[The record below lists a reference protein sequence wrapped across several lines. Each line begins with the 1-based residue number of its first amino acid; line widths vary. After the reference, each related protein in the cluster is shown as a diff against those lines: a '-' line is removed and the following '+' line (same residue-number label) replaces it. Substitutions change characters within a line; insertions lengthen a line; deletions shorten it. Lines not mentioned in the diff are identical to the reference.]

1 MNNEGRKIRDV
12 IGMPNN
18 DVINGLLLIADGFT
32 SSNDDFSDSDETDE
46 DEFDFEIF
54 ALETASARI
63 LTLSK
68 LAYFFG
74 VGFVVTN
81 LFWIYNYGG

>member
-1 MNNEGRKIRDV
+1 MSNEGRKINDV

-18 DVINGLLLIADGFT
+18 EIINGLLHIADGFIGM
-32 SSNDDFSDSDETDE
+32 DEEIYDAE
-46 DEFDFEIF
+46 EEEFDFEIF

-74 VGFVVTN
+74 VGFFVTN
-81 LFWIYNYGG
+81 IFWIYNHAG

>member
-18 DVINGLLLIADGFT
+18 DVINGLLLIADGFIGM
-32 SSNDDFSDSDETDE
+32 DEKVDE
-46 DEFDFEIF
+46 DDEDEEFDFEIF

-74 VGFVVTN
+74 VGFFVTN
-81 LFWIYNYGG
+81 IFWIYNYVG

>member
-1 MNNEGRKIRDV
+1 MNNEGRNIRDV

-18 DVINGLLLIADGFT
+18 DVINGLLLIADGFIGM
-32 SSNDDFSDSDETDE
+32 DEKVDE
-46 DEFDFEIF
+46 DDEDEEFDFEIF

-74 VGFVVTN
+74 VGFFVTN
-81 LFWIYNYGG
+81 IFWIYNYVG

>member
-1 MNNEGRKIRDV
+1 MRNEDRKISDV
-12 IGMPNN
+12 LGMPNN
-18 DVINGLLLIADGFT
+18 EIINGLLHIADGFIGM
-32 SSNDDFSDSDETDE
+32 DEEIYDAE
-46 DEFDFEIF
+46 EEEFDFEIF

-74 VGFVVTN
+74 VGFFVTN
-81 LFWIYNYGG
+81 IFWLYNYVG